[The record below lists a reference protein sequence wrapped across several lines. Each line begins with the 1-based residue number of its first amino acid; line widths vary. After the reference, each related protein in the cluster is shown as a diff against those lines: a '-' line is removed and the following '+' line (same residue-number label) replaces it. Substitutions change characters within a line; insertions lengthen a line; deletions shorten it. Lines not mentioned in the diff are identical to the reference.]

1 MLIIFNIKKTKND
14 FEFEIIGNKI
24 NDLWV
29 EKNKIY
35 IIIFPKFF
43 NNKTKNIKK

>member
-1 MLIIFNIKKTKND
+1 LFNIKKKKND
-14 FEFEIIGNKI
+14 FEFEIIGNKKC
-24 NDLWV
+24 DFWV

-35 IIIFPKFF
+35 VIIFPNLF

>member
-1 MLIIFNIKKTKND
+1 MFNINKNKND
-14 FEFEIIGNKI
+14 CKIEIIGNKL
-24 NDLWV
+24 NDFWV

-35 IIIFPKFF
+35 VIIFPKLF